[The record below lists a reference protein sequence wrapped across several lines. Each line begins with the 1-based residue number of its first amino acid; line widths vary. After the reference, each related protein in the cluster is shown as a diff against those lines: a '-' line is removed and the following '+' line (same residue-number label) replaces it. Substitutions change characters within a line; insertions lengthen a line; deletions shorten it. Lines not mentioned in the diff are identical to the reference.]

1 MRTEYENGS
10 PRVNLTKFKKTSK
23 TTGLAEM
30 TSFRFEGIYPMLYA
44 FFDADGQLDRDA
56 CRKQVDACIA
66 AGSHGLA
73 VGGLATECNKLT
85 TIEKRQLSDWVL
97 SDAAGRVPV
106 SVTISEPTISGQ
118 IEMIQAAS
126 GNGAAWVVLQPPPVK
141 SASEA
146 ELIKFFGQVADDSPV
161 PVGIQNAPQ
170 FIGIGL
176 TDAGLIELNNR
187 HPNVSILKAEGDA
200 VLSGQLAAASAGT
213 FDLFNGRNGIDLL
226 DTLRAGF
233 AGVIPSSDT
242 VDVEARIYNLYHA
255 GEHGE
260 AEREFKEIL
269 PLLTFLM
276 ISLEHLICYGK
287 RLTARRIGI
296 ENVFDRTPAKAP
308 TAFGLE
314 VLSHWSRD
322 LGRLES

>member
-1 MRTEYENGS
+1 
-10 PRVNLTKFKKTSK
+10 
-23 TTGLAEM
+23 M

-44 FFDADGQLDRDA
+44 FFNADGQLDREA

-66 AGSHGLA
+66 AGAHGLA
-73 VGGLATECNKLT
+73 VGGLATECNKLST
-85 TIEKRQLSDWVL
+85 AEKRQLSDWVL
-97 SDAAGRVPV
+97 SDTAGRVPV
-106 SVTISEPTISGQ
+106 SVTITEATINGQ

-126 GNGAAWVVLQPPPVK
+126 GNGATWAVLQPPPVK
-141 SASEA
+141 SASES
-146 ELIKFFGQVADDSPV
+146 ELIKFFGHVADASPI

-176 TDAGLIELNNR
+176 TDAGLIELNKR

-200 VLSGQLAAASAGT
+200 VLSGQLAAASAGA
-213 FDLFNGRNGIDLL
+213 FDLFNGRNGIDLI

-233 AGVIPSSDT
+233 AGVIPSPDA
-242 VDVEARIYNLYHA
+242 VDVEAHIYNLYRA
-255 GEHGE
+255 GEYDE

-276 ISLEHLICYGK
+276 ISLEHLMCYGK
-287 RLTARRIGI
+287 RLTARRIGLDK
-296 ENVFDRTPAKAP
+296 VFDRTPAQAP

-314 VLSHWSRD
+314 VLNHWSKE
-322 LGRLES
+322 LGQLGS